1 MKTER
6 QTKIL
11 ALIAIV
17 IAIGGL
23 SIGFAAFSTTLNIN
37 GVAQVEA
44 SSWEIIFENLSA
56 ETVAGTALETTAP
69 TIDANSTTI
78 SGFDAS
84 LTTPGDSISYTF
96 DVTNNGTFDA
106 EIGTVT
112 VAAPSCTGTGA
123 NAATDA
129 ANVCGNLTYTLTY
142 TDGTAVAADDTL
154 AAGQTRAMK
163 VTLTY
168 SAAATAA
175 QLPTAVVEVT
185 TLDAAIIYNQA

>member
-37 GVAQVEA
+37 GAAQVEA

-56 ETVAGTALETTAP
+56 ETVTGTATELAAP
-69 TIDANSTTI
+69 TIATGSTTI

-84 LTTPGDSISYTF
+84 LTTPGDTIVYNF

-106 EIGTVT
+106 EIGTLT
-112 VAAPSCTGTGA
+112 VAAPTCTGTGA
-123 NAATDA
+123 TATTDA

-142 TDGTAVAADDTL
+142 TDGTAVAVNDTL
-154 AAGQTRAMK
+154 DAGQTRGMK
-163 VTLTY
+163 ITLTY
-168 SAAATAA
+168 AADTTAA
-175 QLPTAVVEVT
+175 ELPAALVEVT
-185 TLDAAIIYNQA
+185 TLDASIIYNQA